1 MQPANSWSAC
11 WMDQQINYCMTILW
25 PTNTWILT
33 FYGSWPTLAN
43 ATQVQTP
50 GKLFPAAA
58 RHWTVEATTKT
69 SRRKRYRR
77 TKMIKITASSQR
89 GASFCIQNLSKKRS
103 IYFGNDNPS
112 MTSASKRATA
122 TFSHI
127 FFNMSAVAS
136 IRFFPVHSHR
146 HWKERMH
153 FHIWGLQTFS
163 QSNTRHPEPIH
174 LTRREAHSEGSE
186 NMKEKNV
193 NVFITQRP

>member
-50 GKLFPAAA
+50 RKLFPAAA

-89 GASFCIQNLSKKRS
+89 GASFCIQNLSKKKVHLLWEWQPFHDFS
-103 IYFGNDNPS
+103 LKKGNRNF
-112 MTSASKRATA
+112 
-122 TFSHI
+122 FSH
-127 FFNMSAVAS
+127 FLQHVSGGFHQV
-136 IRFFPVHSHR
+136 FPCALPPPL
-146 HWKERMH
+146 ERAH
-153 FHIWGLQTFS
+153 AFPYLRIANIS